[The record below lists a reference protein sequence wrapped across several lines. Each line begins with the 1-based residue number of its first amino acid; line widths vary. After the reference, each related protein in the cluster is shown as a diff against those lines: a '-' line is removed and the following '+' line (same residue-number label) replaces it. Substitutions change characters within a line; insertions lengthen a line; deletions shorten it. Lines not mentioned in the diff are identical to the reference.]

1 MSRPNPWS
9 TARRLEVSALA
20 VAWLAVLVQ
29 AVTGVGV
36 DFPTVPPALFILG
49 AGIAVTALVSRW
61 WGPAAG
67 AVPPLVIVVGAVV
80 APDARQQLGDPGE
93 LDVFVGTLVVLL
105 GTATGVVAGIVATI
119 QNRWARPAGRRAGT
133 DAT

>member
-1 MSRPNPWS
+1 MPS
-9 TARRLEVSALA
+9 
-20 VAWLAVLVQ
+20 
-29 AVTGVGV
+29 
-36 DFPTVPPALFILG
+36 
-49 AGIAVTALVSRW
+49 
-61 WGPAAG
+61 
-67 AVPPLVIVVGAVV
+67 PPLVIVVGAVV

-119 QNRWARPAGRRAGT
+119 QNRRARPAGRRAGT